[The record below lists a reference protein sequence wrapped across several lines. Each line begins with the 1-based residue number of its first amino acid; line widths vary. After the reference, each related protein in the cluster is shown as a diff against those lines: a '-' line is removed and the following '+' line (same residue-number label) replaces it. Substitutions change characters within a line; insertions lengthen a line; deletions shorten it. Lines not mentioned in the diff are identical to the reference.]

1 MKVKRSEILMLNNA
15 LAQLDNTASDKE
27 TVAYKFSA
35 KVMYSLYRNLTKVR
49 QMVEDIEKIRIAT
62 VKKYIKEGEQAVS
75 DKDMPKFSAEW
86 HTFIE
91 GEEEVSLEK
100 VKLSE
105 LDLDKN
111 SIPLYMLANLSII
124 IEDDTV

>member
-1 MKVKRSEILMLNNA
+1 MRL
-15 LAQLDNTASDKE
+15 
-27 TVAYKFSA
+27 
-35 KVMYSLYRNLTKVR
+35 
-49 QMVEDIEKIRIAT
+49 
-62 VKKYIKEGEQAVS
+62 
-75 DKDMPKFSAEW
+75 PKFSAEW

-111 SIPLYMLANLSII
+111 SIPLYVLANLSII

>member
-49 QMVEDIEKIRIAT
+49 QMVEDIEKIRLAT
-62 VKKYIKEGEQAVS
+62 VKKYIKEGDRLLAIKICLSLVLN
-75 DKDMPKFSAEW
+75 

-100 VKLSE
+100 VRTSE
-105 LDLDKN
+105 FDLDKN
-111 SIPLYMLANLSII
+111 SIPLYVLANLSII
-124 IEDDTV
+124 IR